1 MSFADLEEIDMGMA
15 MDMFVE
21 RGNDQVKDWERD
33 ATQADIDKW

>member
-21 RGNDQVKDWERD
+21 RGNDQVKDWVRD